1 MDLREKLTPL
11 TIMKS
16 SSTSREVVLLGVA
29 RFVNHSCMPNTR
41 YFQGYSCDYLR
52 YRTIRFQVIRSIH
65 PDEEITVDYG
75 DSFFGS
81 IDECKCEVCRDANC
95 TDEPSTSFLPDE
107 RAERQSL
114 DLLVKSTA
122 NEESTSGRAPSPILE
137 DDAYVG
143 LWKKFKRFCAT
154 LCNSRPID

>member
-11 TIMKS
+11 LIMKS
-16 SSTSREVVLLGVA
+16 SSTSREVVLLSFA
-29 RFVNHSCMPNTR
+29 RFVNHCCMPNTR

-52 YRTIRFQVIRSIH
+52 YRAIQLQVIRSIY

-81 IDECKCEVCRDANC
+81 IEDCKCEVCTDANC

-107 RAERQSL
+107 RAESRSL
-114 DLLVKSTA
+114 DLLVKSTE

-137 DDAYVG
+137 EDAYIG
-143 LWKKFKRFCAT
+143 SGKSSKRFCAT
-154 LCNSRPID
+154 LSNSRPID